1 MQQELIFWG
10 YLWIQLRL
18 WDAHRNCQLKAT
30 PGLQL
35 GLGKIISLSKSLRFM
50 GHFWKNLPNPSLI
63 TRPKLNLNAEPLVA
77 IYDGAG
83 ASSPLQIIEISQ
95 FLLKFLPLK
104 FREQHCGFFKLS
116 CCTNQTSLY
125 EHGKSKD
132 IRCAFLTT
140 GEWLTIFW
148 KYG

>member
-1 MQQELIFWG
+1 
-10 YLWIQLRL
+10 
-18 WDAHRNCQLKAT
+18 
-30 PGLQL
+30 
-35 GLGKIISLSKSLRFM
+35 M

-140 GEWLTIFW
+140 GEWLTIF
-148 KYG
+148 